1 MKKIIRLTENDLARI
16 IRRVIQEQ
24 TSPSQYKVGQTL
36 TSKRSTDGKFYTIK
50 IREVGDGYVMADI
63 RGQGSYDSEGQYKG
77 NPLQITNPYKLSSV
91 KPGELS
97 GDSEMGTFIGKG
109 APLNIKSTYEAIRST
124 DKQKYQITINS
135 IYTDPDDG
143 YNGYMASIVGPG
155 TYEGKELT
163 AQNAAAGEVAAKYRN
178 SLYPNNMGPIGYDL
192 SDRGTNVIGGNT
204 EMGNFTIIRK
214 IK

>member
-1 MKKIIRLTENDLARI
+1 MLNKIKLNEELS
-16 IRRVIQEQ
+16 RVKEIMGIQEQ
-24 TSPSQYKVGQTL
+24 TSPSQYRVGRVLNT
-36 TSKRSTDGKFYTIK
+36 KRSTDGQMYTIK
-50 IREVGDGYVMADI
+50 IKEVGDGYVMADI
-63 RGQGSYDSEGQYKG
+63 NGPGQYNGKPLKG
-77 NPLQITNPYKLSSV
+77 TTLTGYKLSTV

-97 GDSEMGTFIGKG
+97 GDSEMGTFRGKQ

-135 IYTDPDDG
+135 IYTGPDDD

-163 AQNAAAGEVAAKYRN
+163 AQNAAGDVATN
-178 SLYPNNMGPIGYDL
+178 WNGGPRGYDL
-192 SDRGTNVIGGNT
+192 SGQETNVIRGNT
-204 EMGNFTIIRK
+204 EMGIFTITKK

>member
-24 TSPSQYKVGQTL
+24 TSPSQYKVGQIL
-36 TSKRSTDGKFYTIK
+36 NNMRRSTDGQMYTIK
-50 IREVGDGYVMADI
+50 IKEVGDGYVMADI
-63 RGQGSYDSEGQYKG
+63 NGFGQYNGKPLKG
-77 NPLQITNPYKLSSV
+77 TTLTGYELSSV

-97 GDSEMGTFIGKG
+97 GDSEMGIFRGKQ

-135 IYTDPDDG
+135 IYMGTDPDDG

-155 TYEGKELT
+155 TYEGEELT
-163 AQNAAAGEVAAKYRN
+163 AQNAAADSK
-178 SLYPNNMGPIGYDL
+178 YPNGGYDL
-192 SDRGTNVIGGNT
+192 SGEETNVIGGNT
-204 EMGNFTIIRK
+204 EMGKFTIIRK

>member
-24 TSPSQYKVGQTL
+24 TSPSQYKVGQIL
-36 TSKRSTDGKFYTIK
+36 NNMKRSTDGEFYTIK

-63 RGQGSYDSEGQYKG
+63 KGQGSYDSDGQYKG

-97 GDSEMGTFIGKG
+97 GDSEMGTFRGKQ

-135 IYTDPDDG
+135 IYTDSEDD

-155 TYEGKELT
+155 TYEGNKLT
-163 AQNAAAGEVAAKYRN
+163 AQNAAADSNG
-178 SLYPNNMGPIGYDL
+178 GYDL
-192 SDRGTNVIGGNT
+192 SGEETNVIGGNT
-204 EMGNFTIIRK
+204 EMGKFTIIRK

>member
-24 TSPSQYKVGQTL
+24 TSPSQYKVGQIL
-36 TSKRSTDGKFYTIK
+36 NNMRRSTDGKMYTIK

-63 RGQGSYDSEGQYKG
+63 EGLGDYDAQEKYVD
-77 NPLQITNPYKLSSV
+77 PLYIGRYKLSSV

-97 GDSEMGTFIGKG
+97 GDSEMGTFRGKQ

-135 IYTDPDDG
+135 IYMGTDPDDG

-155 TYEGKELT
+155 TYEGEELT
-163 AQNAAAGEVAAKYRN
+163 AQNAAADSK
-178 SLYPNNMGPIGYDL
+178 YPNGGYDL
-192 SDRGTNVIGGNT
+192 SGEETNVIGGNT
-204 EMGNFTIIRK
+204 EMGKFTIIRK
-214 IK
+214 IN

>member
-24 TSPSQYKVGQTL
+24 TSPSQYKVGQIL
-36 TSKRSTDGKFYTIK
+36 NNMKRSTDGEFYTIK

-63 RGQGSYDSEGQYKG
+63 KGQGSYDSEGQYKG

-97 GDSEMGTFIGKG
+97 GDSEMGTFRGKQ

-135 IYTDPDDG
+135 IYTDSEDD

-155 TYEGKELT
+155 TYEGNKLT
-163 AQNAAAGEVAAKYRN
+163 AQNAAADSNG
-178 SLYPNNMGPIGYDL
+178 GYDL
-192 SDRGTNVIGGNT
+192 SGEETNVIGGNT
-204 EMGNFTIIRK
+204 EMGKFTIIRK